1 MAGFRSLIN
10 FFATCCFSALDFSH
24 YSSTLHWSSV
34 ALPRGEAE
42 VCCVL
47 KPGGISSPTLLLKRT
62 TLAPWRSTSRDRS
75 GLGTQ
80 SPPPFLPNHQVL
92 FLSGGS
98 QAAAGEGHSHPAS
111 RVKSSST
118 LTQAEPLAAATWR
131 NAADTCRGKSSGWR
145 SGGSRS
151 TATCKT
157 KKQKSPLVTTKE
169 IYCNASV
176 WNIYIQRKKKKKCQ
190 RTQSRRLNGSNVIL
204 PASFLLEE
212 KLRGG
217 KNLFVCVWPAC
228 I

>member
-10 FFATCCFSALDFSH
+10 FFATCCFTALDFSH

-34 ALPRGEAE
+34 ASPRGEAE

-47 KPGGISSPTLLLKRT
+47 KPEGDFLSNTFT
-62 TLAPWRSTSRDRS
+62 EAND
-75 GLGTQ
+75 LGTVMEYKPGQ
-80 SPPPFLPNHQVL
+80 EWPRHAIPPPNHQVL
-92 FLSGGS
+92 FLSSGS
-98 QAAAGEGHSHPAS
+98 QAAAGEGRSHPAS

-118 LTQAEPLAAATWR
+118 LTQAEPLAVATWR

-145 SGGSRS
+145 SGGGAGGSRS

-176 WNIYIQRKKKKKCQ
+176 WNIYIQRKKKSANRHKAD
-190 RTQSRRLNGSNVIL
+190 G
-204 PASFLLEE
+204 
-212 KLRGG
+212 
-217 KNLFVCVWPAC
+217 
-228 I
+228 